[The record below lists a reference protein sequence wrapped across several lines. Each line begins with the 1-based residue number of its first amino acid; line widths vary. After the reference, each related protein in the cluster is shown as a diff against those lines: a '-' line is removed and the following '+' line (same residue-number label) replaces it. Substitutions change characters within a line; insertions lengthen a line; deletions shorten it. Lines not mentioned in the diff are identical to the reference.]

1 MTIRRTAST
10 AVTLLGALAVTS
22 QSHAN
27 PTLRVQVDQHGDFVL
42 FGNTL
47 GWDCATGGTPAI
59 PAPVV
64 GTVSNCNAAGSLT
77 DTAPDI
83 FWRSDAPTDGQAPAN
98 GATDANGGVSVASAR
113 STKTPCRFL

>member
-1 MTIRRTAST
+1 MTIRRNAST

-59 PAPVV
+59 PAP
-64 GTVSNCNAAGSLT
+64 AAPSS
-77 DTAPDI
+77 P
-83 FWRSDAPTDGQAPAN
+83 APTGPTPSPARPSPNVQRHSAPA
-98 GATDANGGVSVASAR
+98 GASALNR
-113 STKTPCRFL
+113 TRVY